1 MKKGDKRSFRFAG
14 TTITGSFQ
22 EIETDD
28 HTGTSYY
35 IFIEEKTGTKF
46 PLSEKA
52 LNEGEIKGKKK
63 SGKSTLKKKKPVRRK
78 P

>member
-22 EIETDD
+22 EKGTD

-35 IFIEEKTGTKF
+35 IFIEEETGIKY

-52 LNEGEIKGKKK
+52 LNEGEIKGKKRSAK
-63 SGKSTLKKKKPVRRK
+63 RTLKKKKPIRRK

>member
-22 EIETDD
+22 EKETD
-28 HTGTSYY
+28 HIGIPYY
-35 IFIEEKTGTKF
+35 IFIEEGTGIKY